1 MTNREKLLD
10 RQDRILRA
18 IHHELND
25 RTPLLMSGD
34 CALLRY
40 SRPDASFAWM
50 LENMDDMYDI
60 IAGKTLPAL
69 PKIDYMGGASGLSP
83 RFLGAAFLGKTRLP
97 GKELPAGEMWQPVL
111 GGTITE
117 DDYRTI
123 ADRGWTR
130 FREHCLFDRLGISPE
145 EMSRDAEQTGRNVR
159 KLHEAGYPFLLAPPT
174 PAPFDF
180 LCLGRGPRE
189 FYIDIVTCPDLVHA
203 AIDAITDEWLEENRD
218 VIPRIVENA
227 WEEGRATMFS
237 VMPCVYANCD
247 LVSRDVFEEFGWP
260 LFRRITDLLLESGA
274 YIFLHLDTNWTAFL
288 DLFSELPKNRCI
300 FDTDGGTDLHRLL
313 DMHGSRFAITGNIA
327 PALLAFGTPDEVY
340 RACRQQIEEMG
351 PSYILSPAC
360 TLPANM
366 PRANFDAM
374 YAAIE

>member
-1 MTNREKLLD
+1 
-10 RQDRILRA
+10 
-18 IHHELND
+18 
-25 RTPLLMSGD
+25 
-34 CALLRY
+34 
-40 SRPDASFAWM
+40 
-50 LENMDDMYDI
+50 
-60 IAGKTLPAL
+60 
-69 PKIDYMGGASGLSP
+69 
-83 RFLGAAFLGKTRLP
+83 
-97 GKELPAGEMWQPVL
+97 
-111 GGTITE
+111 
-117 DDYRTI
+117 
-123 ADRGWTR
+123 
-130 FREHCLFDRLGISPE
+130 
-145 EMSRDAEQTGRNVR
+145 
-159 KLHEAGYPFLLAPPT
+159 
-174 PAPFDF
+174 
-180 LCLGRGPRE
+180 
-189 FYIDIVTCPDLVHA
+189 
-203 AIDAITDEWLEENRD
+203 
-218 VIPRIVENA
+218 
-227 WEEGRATMFS
+227 MFS